1 MTLDLH
7 AIRFVPNTK
16 ISHDY
21 HGDQVDTFSYG
32 HLINNRIP
40 FIGIPGKQN
49 RLVIIDVDSAEMGG
63 HKKDGREWWGNFHKE
78 NGLPPTYTVRTRS
91 GGWHFYYRLPEGINE
106 DIFAP
111 PGTLA
116 DGVDVK
122 YNGWVA
128 APPTLGYEVYWGSI
142 ADIAYAPPSLMA
154 EFTRR
159 KMTGS
164 SKEFEVTDQ
173 HHDILNM
180 HTPYSDEQILELRRR
195 LEWFQ
200 QHGTLSRDEWR
211 DGLFSLKTGLPDKP
225 EILEE
230 FVKKWTFNAAYQAGD
245 EFEAM
250 EMVEKASSTGR
261 VGPGTIYGILKGI
274 SMRENAPMVS
284 SPLTKEQIMDKARV
298 RWVQKGDGSLKISSS
313 ESNAG
318 SIIGAMFPV
327 EELYYDTRQDQFI
340 LKNKPISDAELTNV
354 VTPMLQSEAFG
365 MGIEKL
371 SKSIISQGIDILMH
385 SRRIDPHVEYLKQLN
400 WDGIPRIERF
410 FPEYVGVKDNEYTR
424 AVSKNF
430 WVGLAARSLRPGTQF
445 DYMVILEGG
454 EGIRKSSLLR
464 AIAGEYFYAPSNS
477 RAFKDLD
484 ELRNMHQAVLVEL
497 PELVGLNEAG
507 DRDVKNFLSMEQ
519 DTIRAP
525 YAKKSVKSKRGFVFV
540 GTTNESKYLGAG
552 MGDRRF
558 WPLLIPPTVK
568 TIDTD
573 RIKADRDQLFAE
585 AVAYFNTGKPFY
597 EVPKELHLQATMSKA
612 IVDPIKGVV
621 FRYLQASPGY
631 ETIEG
636 VFVRLQ
642 QAGMVQGGL
651 TIRNAERISNALS
664 DFGWMESE
672 GVWIKED
679 DGMAGL
685 F

>member
-200 QHGTLSRDEWR
+200 QHGTLSRDE
-211 DGLFSLKTGLPDKP
+211 
-225 EILEE
+225 
-230 FVKKWTFNAAYQAGD
+230 
-245 EFEAM
+245 
-250 EMVEKASSTGR
+250 
-261 VGPGTIYGILKGI
+261 
-274 SMRENAPMVS
+274 
-284 SPLTKEQIMDKARV
+284 
-298 RWVQKGDGSLKISSS
+298 
-313 ESNAG
+313 
-318 SIIGAMFPV
+318 
-327 EELYYDTRQDQFI
+327 
-340 LKNKPISDAELTNV
+340 
-354 VTPMLQSEAFG
+354 
-365 MGIEKL
+365 
-371 SKSIISQGIDILMH
+371 
-385 SRRIDPHVEYLKQLN
+385 
-400 WDGIPRIERF
+400 
-410 FPEYVGVKDNEYTR
+410 
-424 AVSKNF
+424 
-430 WVGLAARSLRPGTQF
+430 
-445 DYMVILEGG
+445 
-454 EGIRKSSLLR
+454 
-464 AIAGEYFYAPSNS
+464 
-477 RAFKDLD
+477 
-484 ELRNMHQAVLVEL
+484 
-497 PELVGLNEAG
+497 
-507 DRDVKNFLSMEQ
+507 
-519 DTIRAP
+519 
-525 YAKKSVKSKRGFVFV
+525 
-540 GTTNESKYLGAG
+540 
-552 MGDRRF
+552 
-558 WPLLIPPTVK
+558 
-568 TIDTD
+568 
-573 RIKADRDQLFAE
+573 
-585 AVAYFNTGKPFY
+585 
-597 EVPKELHLQATMSKA
+597 
-612 IVDPIKGVV
+612 
-621 FRYLQASPGY
+621 
-631 ETIEG
+631 
-636 VFVRLQ
+636 
-642 QAGMVQGGL
+642 
-651 TIRNAERISNALS
+651 
-664 DFGWMESE
+664 
-672 GVWIKED
+672 
-679 DGMAGL
+679 
-685 F
+685 